1 MAQEPYLGA
10 IFMFAGNFAPY
21 GYALCQ
27 GQLLNISQ
35 NTALF
40 SILGTVY
47 GGNGQTTFGL
57 PDLRGRAP
65 VGAGNGLGLTP
76 VSLGEMAG
84 TENATLLINNMP
96 MHTHSAT
103 VTINAAND
111 SRGGGSSESPSNAV
125 LDNTG
130 NANTKIYASAP
141 DGTKLSSA
149 AATATIGNSGGSQPF
164 SIQSPFLGV
173 NFIIALQGVFP
184 TRN

>member
-1 MAQEPYLGA
+1 MSIA
-10 IFMFAGNFAPY
+10 
-21 GYALCQ
+21 
-27 GQLLNISQ
+27 Q

-40 SILGTVY
+40 SILGTTF

-65 VGAGNGLGLTP
+65 VGAGDGPGLTP
-76 VSLGEMAG
+76 ISLGEMAG
-84 TENATLLINNMP
+84 NENATLTTGNMP
-96 MHTHSAT
+96 MHTHAAT
-103 VTINAAND
+103 VTINAANNT
-111 SRGGGSSESPSNAV
+111 RGGGSSDSPSGGV

-130 NANTKIYASAP
+130 NPNTKIYGSAP
-141 DGTKLSSA
+141 DGTKMSSA

-164 SIQSPFLGV
+164 SIQSPYLGV